1 MSTIVQDAAEQ
12 TRPNQLV
19 ESDPQYPSEDRDVSV
34 SSLAGASPAV
44 PRDPRLLLAE
54 QADYEARKAAEEAES
69 ARIAAEDAVARAAA
83 TKAAAEQSRA
93 ELEAARAEAKAK
105 AEAAALQVRLE
116 RQEFDQQ
123 AAAVRAQQRAARD
136 QQLGTVRTVDE
147 AEQPVATVTRRST
160 DAPLGALAFFLV
172 RLAVGGWA
180 GIVGWQALVDQQ
192 ATVDALLKV
201 GIPQEYTS
209 WLGWGTG
216 IGLLVIA
223 FFVLVGLGTRIFAAL
238 MLAGVAGFLAFF
250 RFGPFSPFLEG
261 HFGFYGD
268 RDVFLAVLCLLLV
281 LLGAGGWSVDANMRR
296 RRKAAAK
303 PE

>member
-1 MSTIVQDAAEQ
+1 M
-12 TRPNQLV
+12 
-19 ESDPQYPSEDRDVSV
+19 
-34 SSLAGASPAV
+34 
-44 PRDPRLLLAE
+44 PRPRL
-54 QADYEARKAAEEAES
+54 
-69 ARIAAEDAVARAAA
+69 
-83 TKAAAEQSRA
+83 
-93 ELEAARAEAKAK
+93 

-116 RQEFDQQ
+116 REEFDQQ

-136 QQLGTVRTVDE
+136 PQLGTVRTVDE

-223 FFVLVGLGTRIFAAL
+223 FVLIGLGTRIFAAH
-238 MLAGVAGFLAFF
+238 A
-250 RFGPFSPFLEG
+250 
-261 HFGFYGD
+261 
-268 RDVFLAVLCLLLV
+268 
-281 LLGAGGWSVDANMRR
+281 RR
-296 RRKAAAK
+296 RGRLPGASGSAVQSVPGGPLGSMATVTSSWQCSACC
-303 PE
+303 

>member
-1 MSTIVQDAAEQ
+1 MQRIAVLGDAREIVWIGGTHA
-12 TRPNQLV
+12 R
-19 ESDPQYPSEDRDVSV
+19 
-34 SSLAGASPAV
+34 AGLD
-44 PRDPRLLLAE
+44 DPRLAE
-54 QADYEARKAAEEAES
+54 GGVQGVGG
-69 ARIAAEDAVARAAA
+69 I
-83 TKAAAEQSRA
+83 EQ
-93 ELEAARAEAKAK
+93 
-105 AEAAALQVRLE
+105 
-116 RQEFDQQ
+116 FH
-123 AAAVRAQQRAARD
+123 QRAGR
-136 QQLGTVRTVDE
+136 
-147 AEQPVATVTRRST
+147 
-160 DAPLGALAFFLV
+160 
-172 RLAVGGWA
+172 GWA

-223 FFVLVGLGTRIFAAL
+223 FFVLVGLRTRIFAAL

-296 RRKAAAK
+296 RRKSAAK

>member
-1 MSTIVQDAAEQ
+1 M
-12 TRPNQLV
+12 
-19 ESDPQYPSEDRDVSV
+19 
-34 SSLAGASPAV
+34 
-44 PRDPRLLLAE
+44 
-54 QADYEARKAAEEAES
+54 
-69 ARIAAEDAVARAAA
+69 
-83 TKAAAEQSRA
+83 
-93 ELEAARAEAKAK
+93 
-105 AEAAALQVRLE
+105 
-116 RQEFDQQ
+116 
-123 AAAVRAQQRAARD
+123 
-136 QQLGTVRTVDE
+136 
-147 AEQPVATVTRRST
+147 
-160 DAPLGALAFFLV
+160 
-172 RLAVGGWA
+172 
-180 GIVGWQALVDQQ
+180 
-192 ATVDALLKV
+192 DALLKV

>member
-83 TKAAAEQSRA
+83 TKAA
-93 ELEAARAEAKAK
+93 AEAKAK

-268 RDVFLAVLCLLLV
+268 RDVFLAELCLLLV